1 MSDKLRHFPERDP
14 VPMNVRPEKLQEQ
27 AEIDAAV
34 AEFLARG
41 GKIQVVGSEANRNPE
56 FILGNV
62 MRPKKEDI

>member
-41 GKIQVVGSEANRNPE
+41 GEIQVVGSEANRNPE
-56 FILGNV
+56 FILGTA
-62 MRPKKEDI
+62 MRPKKEN

>member
-14 VPMNVRPEKLQEQ
+14 VPLNVCPEKLQEQ

-34 AEFLARG
+34 AEFIARG
-41 GKIQVVGSEANRNPE
+41 GEIQVVGSEANRNPE

-62 MRPKKEDI
+62 MRPKKEDV